1 MTTIME
7 TRLHP
12 QHKTLLLNS
21 ISGQL
26 ERQIQNKLELQSTHN
41 KFYTENSCNTNIIIL
56 CA

>member
-7 TRLHP
+7 TRLRP